1 MTPRRVV
8 MNEVLKMAD
17 AIALSGFVG
26 RLNKFLYEPDFVT
39 EATLTNDINR
49 VSLET
54 GLTAEQ
60 VQAVMDSTLRII
72 EERQAA
78 AGVDSSRIG
87 KGYAY
92 GGYIVRR
99 PGLLRRR

>member
-1 MTPRRVV
+1 
-8 MNEVLKMAD
+8 MAD
-17 AIALSGFVG
+17 SDATVLSGFVG
-26 RLNKFLYEPDFVT
+26 RLNKFLYESDFVT
-39 EATLTNDINR
+39 EATLNEDIAR
-49 VSLET
+49 VSVET

-87 KGYAY
+87 KDYAY

-99 PGLLRRR
+99 PSLLRRR

>member
-1 MTPRRVV
+1 
-8 MNEVLKMAD
+8 MANSD
-17 AIALSGFVG
+17 ATALSGFVD
-26 RLNKFLYEPDFVT
+26 RLNKFLYESDFVT
-39 EATLTNDINR
+39 EATLTDDINR

-60 VQAVMDSTLRII
+60 VQAVLGSTLRII

-78 AGVDSSRIG
+78 AGVDSSKIG

-99 PGLLRRR
+99 PSLLRRR